1 MKKVIVLIG
10 QTAVGKTKLSIDIA
24 KRYNGEIINGDA
36 MQVYKELNIISDK
49 IKEDE
54 KQGVI
59 HHLLDIVSINENYDV
74 EKYQKNIREVI
85 DIISNNNHLPI
96 IVGGTGLYIKAALY
110 DYNFEK
116 QDVSNEQF
124 ENKYKDYSNQE
135 LYDLL
140 VKIDY
145 EASLKIHPNNRRR
158 VLRALSIYENT
169 GKRKSDIIN
178 IQNHQ
183 PIYDVLFIGLENDK
197 DLLNTK
203 IDERIDKMFEN
214 GIVDEVKN
222 NPTNTTA
229 SKAIGYQEITDYLN
243 NKITLNEAKE
253 LMKIHT
259 HQYAKRQ
266 RTFFKHQFDVN
277 WIKNDNNALDNI
289 NILIDNWIK
298 KEHE

>member
-1 MKKVIVLIG
+1 
-10 QTAVGKTKLSIDIA
+10 
-24 KRYNGEIINGDA
+24 
-36 MQVYKELNIISDK
+36 
-49 IKEDE
+49 
-54 KQGVI
+54 
-59 HHLLDIVSINENYDV
+59 
-74 EKYQKNIREVI
+74 
-85 DIISNNNHLPI
+85 
-96 IVGGTGLYIKAALY
+96 
-110 DYNFEK
+110 
-116 QDVSNEQF
+116 
-124 ENKYKDYSNQE
+124 
-135 LYDLL
+135 
-140 VKIDY
+140 
-145 EASLKIHPNNRRR
+145 
-158 VLRALSIYENT
+158 
-169 GKRKSDIIN
+169 
-178 IQNHQ
+178 
-183 PIYDVLFIGLENDK
+183 
-197 DLLNTK
+197 
-203 IDERIDKMFEN
+203 MFEN

>member
-178 IQNHQ
+178 NQNHQ

-289 NILIDNWIK
+289 NILIDHWIK